1 MSQSGT
7 IARNTLIMYIRMFV
21 MMIIGLYTSRVILN
35 TLGIEDYGIYNVVG
49 GVVAMFSIISSS
61 LSSSVSRFLT
71 FEIGRGDFERLKQVF
86 STSVVVQIV
95 LAIGVMIIIEI
106 LGVWF
111 LNYKMNI
118 PAARM
123 EAANFVMQCS
133 ILSFGLSIINTPF
146 NASIIA
152 HERFGI
158 FAYLTLSD
166 SILKLLIVFLLNV
179 TPYDP
184 LKTYAILLLAVTVF
198 VQLIYLIYCR
208 RHFNECRFELK
219 CNKALIKEMGGFAG
233 WSFFGN
239 TSWIL
244 NTQGIDILIN
254 LFFGVTLNAA
264 RGIANQVNNIVQ
276 GFVSNFM
283 TALNPQI
290 TKSYAKGDFEYL
302 QRLVF
307 QGAKYS
313 YFLML
318 FFALP
323 LCLETKQILVLWL
336 KIIPEYAV
344 PFVRLTLISTMI
356 FVLGNTLSTAQSST
370 GKMKKMA
377 IFTSL
382 VTFLEFP
389 LVYIFFYL
397 KYSVI
402 CCYIIH
408 IFIYSVLLFVK
419 LLIVKEYVGIA
430 IVEYLKEV
438 LLKAFLVTLGAIL
451 LPIILYNIIDES
463 LLRLCIVIFSSVI
476 VSLLTI
482 YFWGISKTEREFIF
496 LIFKKYARKKQNSL
510 D

>member
-1 MSQSGT
+1 
-7 IARNTLIMYIRMFV
+7 
-21 MMIIGLYTSRVILN
+21 
-35 TLGIEDYGIYNVVG
+35 
-49 GVVAMFSIISSS
+49 
-61 LSSSVSRFLT
+61 
-71 FEIGRGDFERLKQVF
+71 
-86 STSVVVQIV
+86 
-95 LAIGVMIIIEI
+95 
-106 LGVWF
+106 
-111 LNYKMNI
+111 
-118 PAARM
+118 
-123 EAANFVMQCS
+123 
-133 ILSFGLSIINTPF
+133 
-146 NASIIA
+146 
-152 HERFGI
+152 
-158 FAYLTLSD
+158 
-166 SILKLLIVFLLNV
+166 
-179 TPYDP
+179 
-184 LKTYAILLLAVTVF
+184 
-198 VQLIYLIYCR
+198 
-208 RHFNECRFELK
+208 
-219 CNKALIKEMGGFAG
+219 MGGFAG

-419 LLIVKEYVGIA
+419 LLIVKKYVGIT
-430 IVEYLKEV
+430 IVEYFKEV
-438 LLKAFLVTLGAIL
+438 LFKVFIVTFVAVL
-451 LPIILYNIIDES
+451 LLIILYNIIEES
-463 LLRLCIVIFSSVI
+463 SFRLYIVIFSSVF
-476 VSLLTI
+476 VSSLTI

>member
-49 GVVAMFSIISSS
+49 GVVTMFSIISSS

-158 FAYLTLSD
+158 FAYLTLFD
-166 SILKLLIVFLLNV
+166 SILKLLIVFLLSV
-179 TPYDP
+179 ISYDP

-323 LCLETKQILVLWL
+323 LCFETKQILVLWL

-370 GKMKKMA
+370 GKMKVMA
-377 IFTSL
+377 IGTSM

-389 LVYIFFYL
+389 LVYVSFKLGMSAISCYL
-397 KYSVI
+397 
-402 CCYIIH
+402 IH

-419 LLIVKEYVGIA
+419 INIVKRYIYISYMNFVQ
-430 IVEYLKEV
+430 EV
-438 LLKAFLVTLGAIL
+438 LFKVLLVTLLALIFPL
-451 LPIILYNIIDES
+451 FIILTMDDSFWRLLIIAFVGCLTTLISVFGVGMNSSERTYMLS
-463 LLRLCIVIFSSVI
+463 FFLRKI
-476 VSLLTI
+476 
-482 YFWGISKTEREFIF
+482 
-496 LIFKKYARKKQNSL
+496 
-510 D
+510 

>member
-1 MSQSGT
+1 MNNSKLLAKNT
-7 IARNTLIMYIRMFV
+7 IIMYIRMFV

-166 SILKLLIVFLLNV
+166 SILKLLIVFLLSV

-184 LKTYAILLLAVTVF
+184 LKTYAILLLTVTVF

-244 NTQGIDILIN
+244 NSQGIDILIN

-356 FVLGNTLSTAQSST
+356 FVLGNTLTSSQSAC
-370 GKMKKMA
+370 GKIKKSA
-377 IFTSL
+377 IVTSL
-382 VTFLEFP
+382 FTFVEFP
-389 LVYIFFYL
+389 LTYICFYL
-397 KYSVI
+397 HMSPVS
-402 CCYIIH
+402 CYIIH
-408 IFIYSVLLFVK
+408 IVIYA
-419 LLIVKEYVGIA
+419 LLIFIKIWLVKEFIK
-430 IVEYLKEV
+430 ISYLDYCKEV
-438 LLKAFLVTLGAIL
+438 LLRTALVTVFTFVFPFICYKIIPESNIRLFYICILSMVMCFVGIYYIGINKNERMAIITFL
-451 LPIILYNIIDES
+451 NNK
-463 LLRLCIVIFSSVI
+463 LR
-476 VSLLTI
+476 
-482 YFWGISKTEREFIF
+482 K
-496 LIFKKYARKKQNSL
+496 
-510 D
+510 

>member
-1 MSQSGT
+1 MESNVQCNKR

-166 SILKLLIVFLLNV
+166 SILKLLIVFLLSV
-179 TPYDP
+179 ISYDP

-370 GKMKKMA
+370 GKMKVMA
-377 IFTSL
+377 IGTSM

-389 LVYIFFYL
+389 LVYVSFKLGMSAISCYL
-397 KYSVI
+397 
-402 CCYIIH
+402 IH

-419 LLIVKEYVGIA
+419 INIVKRYIYISYMNFVQ
-430 IVEYLKEV
+430 EV
-438 LLKAFLVTLGAIL
+438 LFKVLLVTLLALIFPL
-451 LPIILYNIIDES
+451 FIILTMDDSFWRLLIIAFVGCLTTLISVFGVGMNSSERTYMLS
-463 LLRLCIVIFSSVI
+463 FFLRKI
-476 VSLLTI
+476 
-482 YFWGISKTEREFIF
+482 
-496 LIFKKYARKKQNSL
+496 
-510 D
+510 

>member
-49 GVVAMFSIISSS
+49 GVVTMFSIISSS

-166 SILKLLIVFLLNV
+166 SILKLLIVFLLSV

-370 GKMKKMA
+370 GKMKVMA
-377 IFTSL
+377 IGTSM

-389 LVYIFFYL
+389 LVYVSFKLGMSAISCYL
-397 KYSVI
+397 
-402 CCYIIH
+402 IH

-419 LLIVKEYVGIA
+419 INIVKRYIYISYMNFVQ
-430 IVEYLKEV
+430 EV
-438 LLKAFLVTLGAIL
+438 LFKVLLVTLLALIFPL
-451 LPIILYNIIDES
+451 FIILTMDDSFWRLLIIAFVGCLTTLISVFGVGMNSSERTYMLS
-463 LLRLCIVIFSSVI
+463 FFLRKI
-476 VSLLTI
+476 
-482 YFWGISKTEREFIF
+482 
-496 LIFKKYARKKQNSL
+496 
-510 D
+510 

>member
-166 SILKLLIVFLLNV
+166 SILKLLIVFLLSV

-370 GKMKKMA
+370 GKMKVMA
-377 IFTSL
+377 IGTSM

-389 LVYIFFYL
+389 LVYVSFKLGMSAISCYL
-397 KYSVI
+397 
-402 CCYIIH
+402 IH

-419 LLIVKEYVGIA
+419 INIVKRYIYISYMNFVQ
-430 IVEYLKEV
+430 EV
-438 LLKAFLVTLGAIL
+438 LFKVLLVTLLALIFPL
-451 LPIILYNIIDES
+451 FIILTMDDSFWRLLIIAFVGCLTTLISVFGVGMNSSERTYMLS
-463 LLRLCIVIFSSVI
+463 FFLRKI
-476 VSLLTI
+476 
-482 YFWGISKTEREFIF
+482 
-496 LIFKKYARKKQNSL
+496 
-510 D
+510 

>member
-95 LAIGVMIIIEI
+95 LAIGVMLIIEI

-166 SILKLLIVFLLNV
+166 SILKLLIVFLLSV

-219 CNKALIKEMGGFAG
+219 CTKALIKEMGGFAG

-264 RGIANQVNNIVQ
+264 RGIANQINNIVQ

-323 LCLETKQILVLWL
+323 LCFETKQILVLWL

-370 GKMKKMA
+370 GKMKVMA
-377 IFTSL
+377 IGTSM

-389 LVYIFFYL
+389 LVYVSFKLGMSAISCYL
-397 KYSVI
+397 
-402 CCYIIH
+402 IH

-419 LLIVKEYVGIA
+419 INIVKRYIYISYMNFVQ
-430 IVEYLKEV
+430 EV
-438 LLKAFLVTLGAIL
+438 LFKVLLVTLLALIFPL
-451 LPIILYNIIDES
+451 FIILTMDDSFWRLLIIAFVGCLTTLISVFGVGMNSSERTYMLS
-463 LLRLCIVIFSSVI
+463 FFLRKI
-476 VSLLTI
+476 
-482 YFWGISKTEREFIF
+482 
-496 LIFKKYARKKQNSL
+496 
-510 D
+510 